1 MLEFSPKYE
10 GLDMSNYN
18 FPVRI
23 WHGHSPI
30 KYNENGHW
38 HEHIELWFL
47 RDGNVDLKINNTQY
61 EMKNFDLAVVNPSEI
76 HSISFDSTIFYD
88 CLVISPLFM
97 QSGIGRDNLYGANDN
112 NLIFKKSG
120 IGQTFETGDF
130 ILKNHIR
137 DPKIK
142 EFFDRIIEES
152 EEKKVAFDLAILSSI
167 CDLLVYLYRNHMA
180 TIPNDDGAGKHDFE
194 NIKPAIKYL
203 TENYTTDISYVK
215 LAQICNINPH
225 YFCKQFKKLTGKSV
239 ISYINE
245 LRISQSK
252 FLMRNTKFSVTE
264 IAFTVGYNDANYFS
278 RIFKKVTGVSPT
290 KFRENILKKEL

>member
-23 WHGHSPI
+23 WHGRRQRGNI
-30 KYNENGHW
+30 EDGHW

-47 RDGNVDLKINNTQY
+47 RKGTATLEINGLPID
-61 EMKNFDLAVVNPSEI
+61 MKEFDLAVINPNEI
-76 HSISFDSTIFYD
+76 HRLYFNEDTLYD
-88 CLVISPLFM
+88 CIVISPLFM
-97 QSGIGRDNLYGANDN
+97 QSGIGKENLYGANDN

-142 EFFDRIIEES
+142 DFFNRIIAEA
-152 EEKKVAFDLAILSSI
+152 EEKKPAFDLAIRAAI
-167 CDLLVYLYRNHMA
+167 CELLVYLYRNHMA
-180 TIPNDDGAGKHDFE
+180 SAPDDSSAGKHEFE

-203 TENYTTDISYVK
+203 TENYNTDISYVN
-215 LAQICNINPH
+215 LAQICNISPH
-225 YFCKQFKKLTGKSV
+225 YFCKQFKRLTGKSV

-252 FLMRNTKFSVTE
+252 FLMRNTKYSITE
-264 IAFTVGYNDANYFS
+264 IAFTVGYNDANYYS
-278 RIFKKVTGVSPT
+278 RIFKKVTGISPT
-290 KFRENILKKEL
+290 QFRETL